1 MSESGSIDIF
11 QMLFKK
17 SKRKREKRT
26 EILESIGVKEFFE
39 HGKIEINHRICQ
51 GIECKLCIKA
61 CPTNALYWGYG
72 RVNVIEDLCVY
83 CAACVLSCIV
93 DDCIKVARKRADGR
107 TEVFS
112 TPREAAK
119 LLWNISNK
127 RRTDLVNRVFQH

>member
-1 MSESGSIDIF
+1 MNGYESIDIF
-11 QMLFKK
+11 RMLFEESKK
-17 SKRKREKRT
+17 KREKRT

-39 HGKIEINHRICQ
+39 HGKIEINNRTCQ

-72 RVNVIEDLCVY
+72 RVNVIEDLCIY

-93 DDCIKVARKRADGR
+93 DNCIKVARKRAGGR
-107 TEVFS
+107 AEVFS

-119 LLWNISNK
+119 LLQSISN
-127 RRTDLVNRVFQH
+127 RRRADLVSRVFRR